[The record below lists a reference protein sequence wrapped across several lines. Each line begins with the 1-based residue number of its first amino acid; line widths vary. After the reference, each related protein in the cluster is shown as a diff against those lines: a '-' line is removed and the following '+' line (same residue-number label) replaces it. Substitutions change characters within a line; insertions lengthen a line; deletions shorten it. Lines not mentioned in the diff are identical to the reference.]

1 MEKIDLITLPFAPEA
16 LEPVISRETITLHH
30 GKHLQTY
37 VNNLN
42 AAIPGT
48 KFEDMTLEEIV
59 RQAEGGVFNNA
70 GQVLNHNL
78 YFEQDHQ

>member
-42 AAIPGT
+42 AAIQR
-48 KFEDMTLEEIV
+48 EEFSTTQV
-59 RQAEGGVFNNA
+59 RC
-70 GQVLNHNL
+70 
-78 YFEQDHQ
+78 